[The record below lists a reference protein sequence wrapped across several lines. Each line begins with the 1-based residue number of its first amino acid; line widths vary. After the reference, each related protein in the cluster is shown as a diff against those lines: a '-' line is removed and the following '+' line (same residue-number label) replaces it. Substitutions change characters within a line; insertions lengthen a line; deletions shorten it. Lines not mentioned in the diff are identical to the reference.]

1 MSYPPSIAY
10 VRRRTRKDQ
19 RTSKLAATETVTWS
33 NFAHQLST
41 RSFRKAQ
48 PRVSERRPE
57 PLSEGLWV
65 PKMPSESFRPDIN
78 RIDEFN
84 FDSAFVNSDNS
95 ASHSLGQTN
104 LRKIR
109 PSFRDGPFGLFRRI
123 NLIAP
128 SRFLRLDLPPI
139 SIREH
144 INRADFKLPAD
155 TGDAG
160 HRPRRLR

>member
-1 MSYPPSIAY
+1 MNKGGT
-10 VRRRTRKDQ
+10 RHGHCRRTCRL
-19 RTSKLAATETVTWS
+19 R
-33 NFAHQLST
+33 
-41 RSFRKAQ
+41 
-48 PRVSERRPE
+48 RVADKVDAGGA
-57 PLSEGLWV
+57 PLPWV
-65 PKMPSESFRPDIN
+65 PKMPSESFRPEFHQIN
-78 RIDEFN
+78 EFN

-109 PSFRDGPFGLFRRI
+109 PSFRDGPFGLVRRI

-144 INRADFKLPAD
+144 INRAGFKLPAD

>member
-1 MSYPPSIAY
+1 L
-10 VRRRTRKDQ
+10 RRNRQVNNETYSHHHNLTAPLFALTGAKTTNFQIGDRKEDMF
-19 RTSKLAATETVTWS
+19 W
-33 NFAHQLST
+33 
-41 RSFRKAQ
+41 
-48 PRVSERRPE
+48 RVH
-57 PLSEGLWV
+57 LWV
-65 PKMPSESFRPDIN
+65 PKMPSESLRPEFHQT
-78 RIDEFN
+78 DEFN

-128 SRFLRLDLPPI
+128 IRFLRLDLPSI

-144 INRADFKLPAD
+144 INRAGSAPTELSS
-155 TGDAG
+155 TQ
-160 HRPRRLR
+160 

>member
-1 MSYPPSIAY
+1 MNYLPVPIDLSHSTFGYNYFSSAIKPSSSFNCY
-10 VRRRTRKDQ
+10 
-19 RTSKLAATETVTWS
+19 KL
-33 NFAHQLST
+33 
-41 RSFRKAQ
+41 RSAR
-48 PRVSERRPE
+48 
-57 PLSEGLWV
+57 LWV
-65 PKMPSESFRPDIN
+65 PKLPSESFRPVFQQ
-78 RIDEFN
+78 IDEFN

-128 SRFLRLDLPPI
+128 SRFLRLDLPSI

-144 INRADFKLPAD
+144 INRAGFKLPAD

-160 HRPRRLR
+160 HRPRGLR

>member
-1 MSYPPSIAY
+1 M
-10 VRRRTRKDQ
+10 K
-19 RTSKLAATETVTWS
+19 E
-33 NFAHQLST
+33 
-41 RSFRKAQ
+41 
-48 PRVSERRPE
+48 
-57 PLSEGLWV
+57 LWV
-65 PKMPSESFRPDIN
+65 PKMPSESFRPEFHQ
-78 RIDEFN
+78 IDEFN

-128 SRFLRLDLPPI
+128 SRFLRLDLPSI

-144 INRADFKLPAD
+144 INRAGFKLPAD

-160 HRPRRLR
+160 HRVGAGASGDHPGC